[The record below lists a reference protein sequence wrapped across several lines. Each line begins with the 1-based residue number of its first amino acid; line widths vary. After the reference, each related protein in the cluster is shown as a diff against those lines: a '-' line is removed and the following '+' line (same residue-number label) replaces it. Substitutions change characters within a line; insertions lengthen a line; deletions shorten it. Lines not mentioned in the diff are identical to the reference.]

1 MLVFQY
7 NFGMDDFTQIKEN
20 WQEILDSV
28 KKDHDLTSVSFNAW
42 LAPLKIGSLKGNT
55 LTLLVPN
62 GAMAIGILNK
72 KYSLPL
78 KVAIAE
84 VTGLSLELEFISP
97 DDAGTIEEEHD
108 RKALAIKQAGL
119 DSRYTFDEFVV
130 GPNNQFANAAALAV
144 AESPGEVYNPLYLYA
159 GVGLGKTHLMQ
170 SICHYVLENEPGK
183 KVLYVTS
190 EDFTNELIT
199 AIRNKDSAA
208 ISKFRDKYRT
218 IDVLA
223 IDDIQF
229 IIGKESTQEE
239 FFHTFNSLYGAKK
252 QIIISSDKPPKDL
265 DILEERIMSRLE
277 MGLIADISAP
287 DYETRMAIL
296 RKKEEQEGYILD
308 DEVRDYIASNIR
320 SNVRILEGC
329 VTRLKAKHR
338 LEKKE
343 INKEMA
349 EDILRD
355 IVIPGKEKK
364 ITSALII
371 DAVIEH
377 FHLDRDDLL
386 GKKRNAEIVYPR
398 KIAMYLI
405 RTLTNESQQAI
416 ADVLNRK
423 DHTTVISACRNIEK
437 DMNTQEEV
445 ANDVSVLIKKIKS
458 GL

>member
-1 MLVFQY
+1 MF
-7 NFGMDDFTQIKEN
+7 
-20 WQEILDSV
+20 
-28 KKDHDLTSVSFNAW
+28 
-42 LAPLKIGSLKGNT
+42 
-55 LTLLVPN
+55 
-62 GAMAIGILNK
+62 
-72 KYSLPL
+72 
-78 KVAIAE
+78 
-84 VTGLSLELEFISP
+84 
-97 DDAGTIEEEHD
+97 
-108 RKALAIKQAGL
+108 
-119 DSRYTFDEFVV
+119 
-130 GPNNQFANAAALAV
+130 
-144 AESPGEVYNPLYLYA
+144 
-159 GVGLGKTHLMQ
+159 
-170 SICHYVLENEPGK
+170 
-183 KVLYVTS
+183 
-190 EDFTNELIT
+190 
-199 AIRNKDSAA
+199 
-208 ISKFRDKYRT
+208 
-218 IDVLA
+218 
-223 IDDIQF
+223 
-229 IIGKESTQEE
+229 
-239 FFHTFNSLYGAKK
+239 
-252 QIIISSDKPPKDL
+252 
-265 DILEERIMSRLE
+265 
-277 MGLIADISAP
+277 
-287 DYETRMAIL
+287 
-296 RKKEEQEGYILD
+296 
-308 DEVRDYIASNIR
+308 
-320 SNVRILEGC
+320 
-329 VTRLKAKHR
+329 